1 MIAARP
7 SASAACRRG
16 LSRAAGHL
24 PGGRGD
30 GRPAF
35 SIPCGAAHLLLPGQ
49 GRAVPPA
56 PSSSRRRGND
66 DQSSSG
72 VRHVQPFLRYSA
84 LRDHVARALVVR
96 FPDRALGIHAPDL
109 DQPRPVAS
117 VDDRGTAK
125 ACLGEDQGAQAGAA
139 SRARMTLSSGWE
151 PGTRARRGLRAFFLL
166 DCPGGAA
173 AAGGFSPPFGQRLRD
188 AALSAADMLGGYR
201 GLSQPA
207 PNLTASALREDAG
220 SAKRGLSRPR
230 ARITA
235 RGCFA
240 LFANSTT
247 GGRRDE

>member
-56 PSSSRRRGND
+56 PSSSQRRGSD
-66 DQSSSG
+66 DHQRHEVGHVLRLFPLFLHNGRDVLRPRLRLGASASS
-72 VRHVQPFLRYSA
+72 
-84 LRDHVARALVVR
+84 VATR
-96 FPDRALGIHAPDL
+96 
-109 DQPRPVAS
+109 RPVAPI
-117 VDDRGTAK
+117 DDRGTAK
-125 ACLGEDQGAQAGAA
+125 ACLGEDQGAQAGAS

-151 PGTRARRGLRAFFLL
+151 PGTRARRGLRVFFLL

-173 AAGGFSPPFGQRLRD
+173 AAGGLSPPSGQRPRD
-188 AALSAADMLGGYR
+188 AALSAAGILGGYR

-230 ARITA
+230 ARPTA

-247 GGRRDE
+247 GGI